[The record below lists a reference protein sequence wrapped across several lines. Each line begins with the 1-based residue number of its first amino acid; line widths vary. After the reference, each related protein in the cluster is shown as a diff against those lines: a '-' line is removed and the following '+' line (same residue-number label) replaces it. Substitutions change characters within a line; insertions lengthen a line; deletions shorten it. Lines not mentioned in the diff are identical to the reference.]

1 MPAGNEAAERKQPEN
16 NNFPTTSQK
25 EKEMENWK
33 KKSDTARLNIF
44 RLAHAGGLSIDEIA
58 SYAALAMEDLGRF
71 LDGEDTLT
79 YGQVLRLCEA
89 LEAPIWALQFRE
101 LNAGLDIDEFKVLEK
116 KVAALAASERVP
128 EAWLHLA
135 GPGFGQAKGSAP
147 ESHSRE

>member
-1 MPAGNEAAERKQPEN
+1 
-16 NNFPTTSQK
+16 
-25 EKEMENWK
+25 MENWK
-33 KKSDTARLNIF
+33 KKSGTARLNIF
-44 RLAHAGGLSIDEIA
+44 RLAHAGRMRIEVIA
-58 SYAALAMEDLGRF
+58 RDAALAMEELERF

-101 LNAGLDIDEFKVLEK
+101 MNAGLDIAEFKVLER

-135 GPGFGQAKGSAP
+135 SPGFGQAKGSAP